1 MDTTSVTH
9 PPAVTQTR
17 RRTYVI
23 GACST
28 AIAVGGALWAVL
40 KSGTA
45 DKSQLD
51 SLAYVVIAT
60 LIVGVVV
67 FAWLVPSRIAAGG
80 TGLPLALVSV
90 PLLYAFWS
98 GIPLP
103 RWRRRHPR
111 RHGAPADQESE
122 AGTRTGVGPSRLTRG
137 RFDRGC
143 DPVRLIP
150 TRLLGHIAGES
161 IGWSLMR

>member
-98 GIPLP
+98 GIPLLV
-103 RWRRRHPR
+103 
-111 RHGAPADQESE
+111 GVAAILI
-122 AGTRTGVGPSRLTRG
+122 GTAHRQTRSPKPGRALASVLVGSLVAVLTVAAILFG
-137 RFDRGC
+137 
-143 DPVRLIP
+143 
-150 TRLLGHIAGES
+150 
-161 IGWSLMR
+161 